1 MNLDELYV
9 LVDIRQKIV
18 IDKIQKL
25 PENWKN
31 IAGLPGLTD
40 EQISNLKWA
49 GYEGYGWIRLNSP
62 SLNDYQSS
70 PENLELNKNTFKKL
84 VSNFK
89 KQKILDGVQ
98 YQGIKFTA
106 DEKTRYS
113 LFIKKL
119 SNLDT
124 VNYKSFNKYYTFT
137 KKQIIEI
144 CDIIELYV
152 QKCFDWEMKVY
163 MQIENCNS
171 LGDFLNV
178 NL

>member
-1 MNLDELYV
+1 MKKVKINCSKNQKMNLDELYV
-9 LVDIRQKIV
+9 LVDTRQKLV

-49 GYEGYGWIRLNSP
+49 GYEDYGWIRLNSP

-89 KQKILDGVQ
+89 KQKIFQMFRV
-98 YQGIKFTA
+98 
-106 DEKTRYS
+106 S
-113 LFIKKL
+113 LLIL
-119 SNLDT
+119 
-124 VNYKSFNKYYTFT
+124 
-137 KKQIIEI
+137 
-144 CDIIELYV
+144 
-152 QKCFDWEMKVY
+152 
-163 MQIENCNS
+163 
-171 LGDFLNV
+171 
-178 NL
+178 